1 MLGLLGSMSL
11 TAIAEC
17 VDQRNSYWQHRLV
30 ESETTEEL
38 MLLKEHMTRVE
49 ARYIALVIVMWSED
63 RDQDGW
69 ELYKWNEEEYEP
81 DVDVPGEARYPDNLA
96 LLATETPKL
105 NLTPGPYYVERG
117 FYPNPYTSSG
127 LDRFNARQVP
137 FGWTVDA
144 VGNFTYLKQYDY
156 YGEVTGFVL
165 ISWGPDPAA
174 GLDVDG
180 DGSPDGA
187 LAMHASRYL
196 LDRNGAWID
205 TLDTKE
211 QAHAIPV
218 MDGDIEIDISCSY
231 MRW

>member
-17 VDQRNSYWQHRLV
+17 VDQRSSFWQHRLA

-38 MLLKEHMTRVE
+38 MLLKELMTRVE
-49 ARYIALVIVMWSED
+49 ARYMALVLDMWSED
-63 RDQDGW
+63 RDPDGW
-69 ELYKWNEEEYEP
+69 EPLRWHEEEYEP
-81 DVDVPGEARYPDNLA
+81 DVDIPGEARYPDNLA

-127 LDRFNARQVP
+127 LDDFNARQVP
-137 FGWTVDA
+137 CGWTADA

-156 YGEVTGFVL
+156 YGDVTGFVL
-165 ISWGPDPAA
+165 ILWGPDPAA

-187 LAMHASRYL
+187 LAMYASRYL
-196 LDRNGAWID
+196 RDRNGQWVD
-205 TLDTKE
+205 TLE
-211 QAHAIPV
+211 GSWPVHGIPV
-218 MDGDIEIDISCSY
+218 MDGDKEIEISYSY